1 MSDTKQ
7 TLIENWSRERAA
19 FLAVVCLTFGILG
32 GWWIRGFQSP
42 DSAAPASP
50 VATQAPAPQPASANL
65 DRTKAMA
72 DGQAAPLLA
81 RLQSDP
87 ANPDL
92 LTSIGNLYY
101 DAQQYPAAIDYY
113 GRALTVRPTDA
124 SVRTDM
130 ATAYWYLGNADRALA
145 EFDKALN
152 YAPNNPNTL
161 FNRGLVRWR
170 GKKDAAGAIADWQ
183 NLLATNP
190 NYAEKDKVQQLLN
203 EAKGA
208 QSAKPGV

>member
-1 MSDTKQ
+1 MADTKQ
-7 TLIENWSRERAA
+7 NVIQNWSRERAA
-19 FLAVVCLTFGILG
+19 FLALVCLTLGILG
-32 GWWIRGFQSP
+32 GWWMRGVQSP
-42 DSAAPASP
+42 DSAAPSIK
-50 VATQAPAPQPASANL
+50 ATLPTPAPSSPAP
-65 DRTKAMA
+65 DRIKAAA
-72 DGQAAPLLA
+72 DAQAAPLVA

-113 GRALTVRPTDA
+113 GRALTVRPGNA

-145 EFDKALN
+145 EFDKALS
-152 YAPNNPNTL
+152 YVPNNPNTL

-183 NLLATNP
+183 TLLANNP
-190 NYAEKDKVQQLLN
+190 NYEQKDKVQGLLN
-203 EAKGA
+203 EARGA
-208 QSAKPGV
+208 QPGKSGI